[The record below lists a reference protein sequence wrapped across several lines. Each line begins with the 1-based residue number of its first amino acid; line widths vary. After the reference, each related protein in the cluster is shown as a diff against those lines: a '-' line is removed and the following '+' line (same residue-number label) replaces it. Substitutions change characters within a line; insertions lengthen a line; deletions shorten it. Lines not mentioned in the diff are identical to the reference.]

1 MTADMW
7 IVIAVIAATFYAIA
21 SSRLRSELA
30 SLAACCALVITG
42 VLDTWDVFPAF
53 GSDAVVTVGAMFV
66 LSAALERTGL
76 IDGASQLLLRLPIRS
91 EFGLLCLLL
100 PPVVAV
106 SAFAN
111 NTPVVMVFMPIVV
124 TVARQNGLAV
134 SKLLMPLS
142 FASILGGTATLIG
155 TSTNLVAST
164 AGERLGQSPIA
175 MFEMT
180 TVGVILAGA
189 GLLFLLLIAPRVLR
203 RRETVTT
210 SLEGGASRQFLTE
223 AFVPA
228 GSSLIG
234 RTAKD
239 ALARALK
246 NGRLVELVRHDA
258 VFTDDP
264 GSIALEPGDR
274 LRVHVDAASVNAIK
288 ERRGLQ
294 MGTVDLAL
302 GDTEETQI
310 VECVVS
316 PRSELVGH
324 TLAMADLPRRH
335 GVAVLALHRAG
346 ENLREHLNDIV
357 LQPGDVL
364 LIEASEEELGKL
376 RHGGNLL
383 VLAGGQKRRRRS
395 KRWIAVLLISAVV
408 GLAAWQIVPVSVA
421 ALGAAVLAVAL
432 RCIDAEEAYHAVDWP
447 TLFLIAGMLALGIA
461 LEKTHTAELAA
472 RVLVTHVAAMG
483 PALTLSLVI
492 LVASALTNFLSNNA
506 VAALLI
512 PLAFEAARVVDASP
526 RAFLMGVAFGA
537 SACFATPIGY
547 QTNTLV
553 FSAGG
558 YRFSDFVRLGL
569 PLNILYWLLASTLI
583 PFFWPLT
590 PTG

>member
-1 MTADMW
+1 
-7 IVIAVIAATFYAIA
+7 
-21 SSRLRSELA
+21 
-30 SLAACCALVITG
+30 
-42 VLDTWDVFPAF
+42 
-53 GSDAVVTVGAMFV
+53 
-66 LSAALERTGL
+66 
-76 IDGASQLLLRLPIRS
+76 
-91 EFGLLCLLL
+91 
-100 PPVVAV
+100 
-106 SAFAN
+106 
-111 NTPVVMVFMPIVV
+111 
-124 TVARQNGLAV
+124 
-134 SKLLMPLS
+134 
-142 FASILGGTATLIG
+142 
-155 TSTNLVAST
+155 
-164 AGERLGQSPIA
+164 

-180 TVGVILAGA
+180 SVGVILAAA
-189 GLLFLLLIAPRVLR
+189 GLLFLLIFAPRMLR

-234 RTAKD
+234 RTARD

-246 NGRLVELVRHDA
+246 SGRLVELVRHDA
-258 VFTDDP
+258 VYADDP

-395 KRWIAVLLISAVV
+395 KRWIAVLLIAAVV
-408 GLAAWQIVPVSVA
+408 GLAAWQVVPVSVA

-472 RVLVTHVAAMG
+472 RALVTHVAAMG

-506 VAALLI
+506 VAALLM

-526 RAFLMGVAFGA
+526 RAFLIGVTFGA

-569 PLNILYWLLASTLI
+569 PLNILYWLLASILI
-583 PFFWPLT
+583 PFFWPLS